1 MYPYGELWNY
11 EAGSA
16 DPNRTYTYN
25 TFVFELIAAGPPLP
39 SVSAP
44 LHGVLI
50 DVVGDR
56 FAQSVTD
63 GDSAWVV
70 HTAPDPSVV
79 TIRARSRDAGV
90 RAARLSGRYQRK
102 RLLLA
107 SKVAEENGCS
117 RTVQAGVPALDPL
130 HTPRA

>member
-39 SVSAP
+39 SASAP

-50 DVVGDR
+50 DVVGNGLALGIAD
-56 FAQSVTD
+56 D
-63 GDSAWVV
+63 DSAWVV
-70 HTAPDPSVV
+70 HTAPDTGVV
-79 TIRARSRDAGV
+79 TVRACSRDAAV
-90 RAARLSGRYQRK
+90 AVFHFC
-102 RLLLA
+102 LA
-107 SKVAEENGCS
+107 SS
-117 RTVQAGVPALDPL
+117 S
-130 HTPRA
+130 